1 MDFTSAIEWL
11 GSRDLIT
18 GPFGL
23 HRMEFL
29 IERLGNPQHD
39 VPCVVIGG
47 TNGKGSV
54 TALLESMVAAG
65 NAYQTGA
72 TISPHLVSLTER
84 IRIQTGRLPD
94 PEWTRGVEAL
104 LDIVKLMEREPSI
117 GTPSFFEVVTA
128 LALWSFRETDRDLA
142 FVEVG
147 LGGRLDATN
156 IIHPEA
162 SVITNIGTD
171 HQELLGSD
179 RPSIAREKLG
189 IIRPKVPL
197 ITGETDPAILRLF
210 GDACRE
216 KKIPLHT
223 VGNRQGFRLVESTPR
238 GHRLSVDGRDSETF
252 LPLPGEHQ
260 LNNLSIALTVIE
272 CLRKRGFDLPPD
284 DISSGIESVHWPGRL
299 QWIEGTPP
307 VLLDGAHNEEGLAA
321 LTSYLDAFPP
331 KRPLH
336 VVFGALQKKP
346 ASLMATELAKRADSL
361 AFVAPSTPRAL
372 SPDEFQSL
380 ILPSDPRW
388 VLHEHLDAAL
398 AAGAASGTV
407 LVTGSLYLVA
417 DYLRAHS
424 HDHV

>member
-11 GSRDLIT
+11 SSRDLIT

-29 IERLGNPQHD
+29 AERLGNPQHD

-54 TALLESMVAAG
+54 TVLLESMVASG
-65 NAYQTGA
+65 NVYQTGA
-72 TISPHLVSLTER
+72 TVSPHLVSLTER
-84 IRIQTGRLPD
+84 IRIQTGHLPEA
-94 PEWTRGVEAL
+94 EWARGVEAL

-117 GTPSFFEVVTA
+117 GAPSFFEIITA

-156 IIHPEA
+156 IIHPEV

-189 IIRPKVPL
+189 IVRPKVPL
-197 ITGETDPAILRLF
+197 ITGESDPEILRLF
-210 GDACRE
+210 GDVCRE
-216 KKIPLHT
+216 KKIPLHP
-223 VGNRQGFRLVESTPR
+223 VGNSRGFRLLESTPT
-238 GHRLSVDGRDSETF
+238 GHRLILDGRDAETF

-260 LNNLSIALTVIE
+260 LKNLAIALEVIA
-272 CLRKRGFDLPPD
+272 CLRKHGFDLPPD
-284 DISSGIESVHWPGRL
+284 DIAGGVESVCWPGRL
-299 QWIEGTPP
+299 QWIDGAPP
-307 VLLDGAHNEEGLAA
+307 VLLDGAHNEEGLSS
-321 LTSYLDAFPP
+321 LTAYLDAFPP

-346 ASLMATELAKRADSL
+346 VSRMAAELAKRADSL

-372 SPDEFQSL
+372 SPEDFRAL
-380 ILPSDPRW
+380 VLPSDPRW
-388 VLHEHLDAAL
+388 VLHETLDAAL
-398 AAGAASGTV
+398 NAGAASGTI

-417 DYLRAHS
+417 DYLRTHP

>member
-11 GSRDLIT
+11 ASRDLIT

-29 IERLGNPQHD
+29 TERLDNPQHD

-65 NAYQTGA
+65 NSYQTGA

-84 IRIQTGRLPD
+84 IRIQTGRLSD
-94 PEWTRGVEAL
+94 DEWARGIETL
-104 LDIVKLMEREPSI
+104 MDIVKLMEREPSI
-117 GTPSFFEVVTA
+117 GAPSFFEVVTA
-128 LALWSFRETDRDLA
+128 LALWAFRETDRDLA

-162 SVITNIGTD
+162 SVITNIGMD
-171 HQELLGSD
+171 HQELLGND

-197 ITGETDPAILRLF
+197 VTGETDPEILRLF

-216 KKIPLHT
+216 KKIPLHA
-223 VGNRQGFRLVESTPR
+223 VGNRQDFRLVESTPR
-238 GHRLSVDGRDSETF
+238 GHRLILDGRDAETF

-260 LNNLSIALTVIE
+260 LKNLSIALEVIA
-272 CLRKRGFDLPPD
+272 CLRKRGFDLPAE
-284 DISSGIESVHWPGRL
+284 DIAKGIESVRWPGRL
-299 QWIEGTPP
+299 QWIDGNPP
-307 VLLDGAHNEEGLAA
+307 VLLDGAHNEEGLAS
-321 LTSYLDAFPP
+321 LLGYLDAFPP

-336 VVFGALQKKP
+336 IVFGALQKKP
-346 ASLMATELAKRADSL
+346 VSRMATELAKRADSL
-361 AFVAPSTPRAL
+361 AFVAPSSPRAL
-372 SPDEFQSL
+372 PPDEFRS
-380 ILPSDPRW
+380 IVLPTDHRW
-388 VLHEHLDAAL
+388 QLHEHLSSAL
-398 AAGAASGTV
+398 GAGRAAGTI

-417 DYLRAHS
+417 DYLRTHP
-424 HDHV
+424 HEHV